1 MIVLAFA
8 ATFFGFALG
17 LRYKIL
23 VPIFAMLFI
32 GTGVVISA
40 LASQSTFLNLI
51 QTLVLTFT
59 CLQLGFIGG
68 AAGRHRKRFFGHSG
82 GWHTTSLN
90 WPAKQL
96 QNR

>member
-32 GTGVVISA
+32 GTGAAICA
-40 LASQSTFLNLI
+40 LASQSSFLNLI
-51 QTLVLTFT
+51 LALALTFS

-68 AAGRHRKRFFGHSG
+68 AVGRHRKNPFGPSG
-82 GWHTTSLN
+82 GWHATSQFN
-90 WPAKQL
+90 WPAH
-96 QNR
+96 